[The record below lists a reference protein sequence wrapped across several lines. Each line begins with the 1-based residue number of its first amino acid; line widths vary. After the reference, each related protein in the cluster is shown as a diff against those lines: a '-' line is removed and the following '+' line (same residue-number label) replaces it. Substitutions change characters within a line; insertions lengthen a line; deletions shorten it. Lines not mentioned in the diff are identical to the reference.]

1 MNTRDEYL
9 EDSLVESPSASKLNY
24 TLMFEQSNL
33 GNIIREKAL
42 EIEENMRM
50 VSPYTHRNIDMK
62 LIESLKQRRKESER

>member
-1 MNTRDEYL
+1 L

-50 VSPYTHRNIDMK
+50 VSPHTHRNIDMK